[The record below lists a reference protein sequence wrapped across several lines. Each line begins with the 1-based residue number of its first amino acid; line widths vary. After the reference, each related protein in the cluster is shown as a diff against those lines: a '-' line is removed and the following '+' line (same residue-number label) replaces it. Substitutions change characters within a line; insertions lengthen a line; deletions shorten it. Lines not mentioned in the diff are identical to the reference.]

1 MKTLNE
7 LSLSKYLILSLIAL
21 LTASCELKI
30 SGTFG
35 DNYSYPESK
44 RNAVLRQIIPPEIPQ
59 KTISILSFGAVPDSV
74 TDCKP
79 AFDKAIRSCMENEE
93 TRIIVPPGIYLIEGP
108 IHLASNI
115 CLDIQKGAKLKFSN
129 KPEKYLPVVLTSWE
143 GTMLYNYS
151 PFIYGFNLKNVSIT
165 GEGIIDGNATE
176 TFAKWPD
183 SDDKDQQLSRDMNHS
198 KTPLEKRIFG
208 KNHYLRPQFM
218 QFLECK
224 NILIEGI
231 TIMNSPFWC
240 VHLLKS
246 ENITVRNIKYHA
258 YNKNNDGIDPEYSK
272 NILIEG
278 VVFDNADD
286 NIAIK
291 AGRDHEGR
299 ITKMPSENIVI
310 RNCLFKG
317 LHAVV
322 IGSEMSSGVQNIFVE
337 NCKSGGYL
345 KRGIY
350 LKSNPDRGGF
360 IRNIYINNVSFG
372 EVEDCFYITSHYH
385 GEGKGFATEI
395 HDVYV
400 DSLSCKKANA
410 SALVIQGFAEKKV
423 HDIHFSEVR
432 IDTATNALSFTETK
446 NIVLNN
452 VVIGNE
458 VTVPSHVR

>member
-1 MKTLNE
+1 MKIIKK
-7 LSLSKYLILSLIAL
+7 LSLSNILILIAL

-35 DNYSYPESK
+35 DNYSYPDSK
-44 RNAVLRQIIPPEIPQ
+44 RNAVLRQIIPPKIPE
-59 KTISILSFGAVPDSV
+59 KTISILDFGALPDSI

-79 AFDKAIRSCMENEE
+79 AFDKAIKSCIPNEE
-93 TRIIVPPGIYLIEGP
+93 TRIIVPPGVYMIEGP

-115 CLDIQKGAKLKFSN
+115 CMDLQKGARLKFSN
-129 KPEKYLPVVLTSWE
+129 NPEKYLPTVLTSWE

-151 PFIYGFNLKNVSIT
+151 PFIYGYNLQNVSII
-165 GEGIIDGNATE
+165 GEGIIDGNASE

-183 SDDKDQQLSRDMNHS
+183 LDNKDQQLSRDMNHNN
-198 KTPLEKRIFG
+198 TPLEKRNFG
-208 KNHYLRPQFM
+208 KGHYLRPQLI
-218 QFLECK
+218 QLLGCK

-231 TIMNSPFWC
+231 TILDSPFWC
-240 VHLLKS
+240 LHLLKS
-246 ENITVRNIKYHA
+246 ENITVRNIKFHA
-258 YNKNNDGIDPEYSK
+258 FNKNNDGIDPEYSK

-299 ITKMPSENIVI
+299 LTQMPSENIVI
-310 RNCLFKG
+310 RNCIFKG

-337 NCKSGGYL
+337 DCKSGGYL

-360 IRNIYINNVSFG
+360 IRNIYVKNVSFG

-400 DSLSCKKANA
+400 DSMTCKKAKA

-423 HDIHFSEVR
+423 HDIYFTDIRV
-432 IDTATNALSFTETK
+432 DTAINALSFTQTK

-452 VVIGNE
+452 VVIGDE
-458 VTVPSHVR
+458 VTVPSNVK

>member
-1 MKTLNE
+1 MKRLNE
-7 LSLSKYLILSLIAL
+7 LSLPRCLILCLIAL
-21 LTASCELKI
+21 LSVSCELKI

-35 DNYSYPESK
+35 DNYSYPVSK
-44 RNAVLRQIIPPEIPQ
+44 RDAILRQIIPPEIPQ
-59 KTISILSFGAVPDSV
+59 KTISILDFGAVPDSV

-79 AFDKAIRSCMENEE
+79 ALDKAIKSCLANLE
-93 TRIIVPPGIYLIEGP
+93 TRIIVPPGVYLIEGP
-108 IHLASNI
+108 IHLVSNI
-115 CLDIQKGAKLKFSN
+115 CLDIQKGAKLKFGN
-129 KPEKYLPVVLTSWE
+129 NPEKYLPTVLTSWE

-151 PFIYGFNLKNVSIT
+151 PFIYGYNLKNVSIT
-165 GEGIIDGNATE
+165 GEGVIDGNATE

-183 SDDKDQQLSRDMNHS
+183 LDDKDQRLSRDMNHS
-198 KTPLEKRIFG
+198 NTPLDKRIFG
-208 KNHYLRPQFM
+208 EGHYLRPQLM

-224 NILIEGI
+224 NILIEGV
-231 TIMNSPFWC
+231 TILDSPFWC
-240 VHLLKS
+240 LHLLKS
-246 ENITVRNIKYHA
+246 ENITVRNIKFHA
-258 YNKNNDGIDPEYSK
+258 YNKNNDGIDPEYSR

-278 VVFDNADD
+278 VEFDNADD

-299 ITKMPSENIVI
+299 LTKKPSENIVI

-395 HDVYV
+395 HDVFV
-400 DSLSCKKANA
+400 DSMTCKKANS

-423 HDIHFSEVR
+423 HDIHFSKIRV
-432 IDTATNALSFTETK
+432 DTAANALSFTETK
-446 NIVLNN
+446 NIILNN

-458 VTVPSHVR
+458 VTVPTHVR